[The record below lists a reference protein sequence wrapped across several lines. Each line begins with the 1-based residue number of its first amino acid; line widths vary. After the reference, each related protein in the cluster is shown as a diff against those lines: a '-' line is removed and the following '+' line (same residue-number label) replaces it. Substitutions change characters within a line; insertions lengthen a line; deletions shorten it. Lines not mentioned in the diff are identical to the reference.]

1 MNKTAIGLIIGLMSL
16 ALLGSIWLQANW
28 IFSSIQLN
36 EQQFNKLTMDA
47 LTAVADR
54 LEDAERQE
62 ALNYMNGYSTIYYE
76 NRTTT
81 KTGDRV
87 VNRDFSYQEY
97 IIPNKNEAN
106 LVNEED
112 CNCDKC
118 VNERLLKFSKLQRF
132 NETINQV
139 PLSQRIF
146 SLEMLSTFLKKEL
159 NRRGINTEFTYGVF
173 SNKKNSFIIVEDHY
187 VVEHESRH
195 AAQFGHKDLAD
206 SKYKIELFGRDASS
220 PGLLMIYFPH
230 KVDFVLGSVMRSFW
244 AALLFTLLIIGCFGY
259 TILVIFRQKKLS
271 EMKGDFINNMTHEFK
286 TPIATISL
294 AADSITNPAILNN
307 PSKVKRFT
315 DIIRQ
320 ENKRMNSQVEKVL
333 QMALID
339 KRDFNLN
346 LQGVDLH
353 QVIESAADNFALQV
367 EKREGILNTNLLAEK
382 PMVEGDVT
390 HITSI
395 IHNLMDN
402 ANKYS
407 PEKPEITLHSRN
419 VRNGVEVTVEDKGI
433 GMNREALKN
442 IFDKFYRV
450 HTGNLHDVKGFGLG
464 LSYVKAIMTAH
475 KGQID
480 VKSELGKGSRFIL
493 FFPFRVTE

>member
-1 MNKTAIGLIIGLMSL
+1 MSL
-16 ALLGSIWLQANW
+16 ALLGSIWLQGKW
-28 IFSSIQLN
+28 ILSSIQLN
-36 EQQFNKLTMDA
+36 EQQFDKLTMDA

-54 LEDAERQE
+54 LEDAEQRE
-62 ALNYMNGYSTIYYE
+62 AFNYMNGYSTTYYE
-76 NRTTT
+76 KEVRT
-81 KTGDRV
+81 KDGERRV
-87 VNRDFSYQEY
+87 KFDFSYEEY
-97 IIPNKNEAN
+97 ASLDDGTTSEDAN
-106 LVNEED
+106 D
-112 CNCDKC
+112 CSCDKC
-118 VNERLLKFSKLQRF
+118 VSERLLKYSKLMRF
-132 NETINQV
+132 NEQINQV
-139 PLSQRIF
+139 PLSERII
-146 SLEMLSTFLKKEL
+146 SLEMLNVFLKKEL
-159 NRRGINTEFTYGVF
+159 TRRGIDTEFTYGVF
-173 SNKKNSFIIVEDHY
+173 SNQKNSFIIVEDHY
-187 VVEHESRH
+187 VVEHQSRH

-206 SKYKIELFGRDASS
+206 SKYKVDLFGRDAAS

-230 KVDFVLGSVMRSFW
+230 KVDFVLGSVLQSFW

-294 AADSITNPAILNN
+294 AADSITNPTILNN
-307 PSKVKRFT
+307 PSKVQRFA

-320 ENKRMNSQVEKVL
+320 ENRRMNSQVEKVL

-346 LQGVDLH
+346 LQGVDLNH
-353 QVIESAADNFALQV
+353 VIESAADNFALQI
-367 EKREGILNTNLLAEK
+367 EKREGVLKTNLLAEK

-395 IHNLMDN
+395 ILNLMDN

-419 VRNGVEVTVEDKGI
+419 VRNGVEITVEDKGI

-464 LSYVKAIMTAH
+464 LSYVKAIITAH

-480 VKSELGKGSRFIL
+480 VKSELGKGSKFIL

>member
-1 MNKTAIGLIIGLMSL
+1 MNKTSIGLIIGLMSL

-28 IFSSIQLN
+28 ILSSIQLN
-36 EQQFNKLTMDA
+36 EQQFDKLTMDA

-54 LEDAERQE
+54 LEDAEQRE
-62 ALNYMNGYSTIYYE
+62 AFNYMNGYSTIYYE
-76 NRTTT
+76 KEVNT
-81 KTGDRV
+81 KAGER
-87 VNRDFSYQEY
+87 RIQFDFSYKEY
-97 IIPNKNEAN
+97 AALDNDAVSDDDN
-106 LVNEED
+106 D

-118 VNERLLKFSKLQRF
+118 VNERLVKYSKLMRF
-132 NETINQV
+132 NEQINQV
-139 PLSQRIF
+139 PLSERIF
-146 SLEMLSTFLKKEL
+146 SLEMLSAFLKKEL
-159 NRRGINTEFTYGVF
+159 TRRGIDTEFTYGVF
-173 SNKKNSFIIVEDHY
+173 SNRKNSFIIVEDHY
-187 VVEHESRH
+187 VVEHQSRH
-195 AAQFGHKDLAD
+195 AAQFGHKDLTD
-206 SKYKIELFGRDASS
+206 SKYKVELFGRSGSS

-230 KVDFVLGSVMRSFW
+230 KVEFVLGSVLQSFW
-244 AALLFTLLIIGCFGY
+244 AALFFTLLIIGCFGY
-259 TILVIFRQKKLS
+259 TISVIFRQKKLS

-294 AADSITNPAILNN
+294 ATDSITNPSILKD
-307 PSKVKRFT
+307 PGKVRRFA

-320 ENKRMNSQVEKVL
+320 ENRRMNSQVEKVL

-353 QVIESAADNFALQV
+353 QVIETAVDNFALQV
-367 EKREGILNTNLLAEK
+367 EKRQGILKTNLRAEK
-382 PMVEGDVT
+382 TMVEGDIT
-390 HITSI
+390 HITNI

-419 VRNGVEVTVEDKGI
+419 LRNGVEITVEDKGI

-464 LSYVKAIMTAH
+464 LSYVKAIITAH

-480 VKSELGKGSRFIL
+480 VKSEPGKGSRFIL
-493 FFPFRVTE
+493 FFPFRVSE